1 MKKLTLIAAL
11 TLFAAPYVTLARG
24 DRDDDFGRR
33 HRHMNASEFAGA
45 GFAAAALVG
54 IAGYL
59 ALRRRGARQN

>member
-1 MKKLTLIAAL
+1 LKKFTLIAAL
-11 TLFAAPYVTLARG
+11 TLFAAPYVTSARG

-45 GFAAAALVG
+45 GFAAAALIG